1 MLDAYVSNVTAKVM
15 LPYENTMGEKQHLL
29 MPCDESTLHQR
40 TGVKWRLL
48 LAEIVFELQIFE
60 VIQEQFS
67 KCQLK
72 ISSEAA
78 DSDPTLFHLPTTRAL
93 FFSANQGI
101 LSSPLDEMFANWVW
115 SPSAVYNQSPVH
127 KYSLEKS

>member
-1 MLDAYVSNVTAKVM
+1 M
-15 LPYENTMGEKQHLL
+15 LPYENKMGEKQHLL
-29 MPCDESTLHQR
+29 TPRDESTLHQR

-72 ISSEAA
+72 TSSEAA
-78 DSDPTLFHLPTTRAL
+78 DNDPTLFPLPTTRAL
-93 FFSANQGI
+93 FFSANQGN
-101 LSSPLDEMFANWVW
+101 LSSPLDGMFANWVW

-127 KYSLEKS
+127 KYSLAKS